1 MKPWALNQLI
11 RRALREDA
19 ANNDVTTNSLIPKH
33 HISQAN
39 IIIKEEAV
47 VCGLKVIERVFKLL
61 DPHIHF
67 QATCKDGTKVKRNTI
82 IARIEG
88 KTRTILT
95 GERVA
100 LNFLAYLSGI
110 STDTQR
116 FVMKTRGT
124 KAKILDTRK
133 TTPGLRLLE
142 KYAVKCGGGHNHRPD
157 LSELVLIKDNHRDAC
172 HPHLSIPESIE
183 RARRKTKKTIE
194 IEVDT
199 LKQFKEALTADP
211 DMVLLDNMNC
221 AQMKSA
227 VAITRK
233 LPRKRR
239 PILEAS
245 GGITLRNITQVAR
258 TGVDCVSI
266 GSLTHSHNGTD
277 VSLELIN

>member
-19 ANNDVTTNSLIPKH
+19 ANNDITTNSLIPKRH
-33 HISQAN
+33 VSKAVIL
-39 IIIKEEAV
+39 IKEDAI
-47 VCGLKVIERVFKLL
+47 VCGLRAAERVFKVL

-67 QATCKDGTKVKRNTI
+67 QPVYKDGARVKGRTVV
-82 IARIEG
+82 AKLKG
-88 KTRTILT
+88 KTRTLLT

-100 LNFLAYLSGI
+100 LNFLGYLSGI
-110 STDTQR
+110 GTDTQK
-116 FVMKTRGT
+116 FVQKTRGT
-124 KAKILDTRK
+124 KARILDTRK

-142 KYAVKCGGGHNHRPD
+142 KAAVKCGGGHNHRPD

-183 RARRKTKKTIE
+183 LARCKTKKAIE

-199 LKQFKEALTADP
+199 LKQLNEALTADP
-211 DMVLLDNMNC
+211 NMILLDNMSC
-221 AQMKSA
+221 AQMRKA
-227 VAITRK
+227 VAIVQK

-245 GGITLRNITQVAR
+245 GGITLRNVAQIAR
-258 TGVDCVSI
+258 TGVDCISI
-266 GSLTHSHNGTD
+266 GSLTHTHNGID
-277 VSLELIN
+277 VSLELVS